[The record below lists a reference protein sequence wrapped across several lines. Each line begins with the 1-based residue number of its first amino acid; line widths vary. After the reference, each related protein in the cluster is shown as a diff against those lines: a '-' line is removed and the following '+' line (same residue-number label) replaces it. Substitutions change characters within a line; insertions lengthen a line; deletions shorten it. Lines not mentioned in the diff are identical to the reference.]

1 MAFILDVTRMQNH
14 SLRSLIAAGLAAVAL
29 AHVAAPAR
37 AHEDDGKVR
46 DKQKAVKGRVWREGQ
61 GSVAG
66 GTFAAQGLALKSWH
80 PLNTIDA
87 GATSGNDC
95 WGYVSS
101 SGREYAIMC
110 VSNGTAFYDVTD
122 PVNATKVGFIPGPSS
137 LWRDAKVYGRHAY
150 VVTEG
155 GAGIQVIALANIDQ
169 GVVTLVN
176 TITTGGGLATHNVA
190 INEQSG
196 YLYRCGGGASG
207 LRIYNLNGTPSAPV
221 FVGEW
226 STHYVHD
233 AQIVSYTTGPWAG
246 REIAFCCAG
255 LNGGNAE
262 TGLYIVDVTNKAAP
276 TLLSRLLYPS
286 ARYSH
291 QGWLTED
298 KRYFL
303 LGDELDEGATQQ
315 FSTTHVIDVL
325 LLNNPIYV
333 GQFTNN
339 TPAITHNCYTHNG
352 KMFQANYRSGLRVF
366 DVATPGNIASVTE
379 VAYLDTYPADDAAQF
394 NGLWSCYPYLPSGTI
409 IGSDLERGMFVMR
422 LETPAA
428 TFAVASPPAY
438 VAPAGGTTVDVTV
451 TPLGGQTLDSAS
463 GKMFV
468 TSAGVTVE
476 RPLTP
481 VSGTTWRA
489 SFPPTTCTE
498 PVSYRFEVRST
509 VGNVSSET
517 GGRTALSAIG
527 ETLVRSD
534 DFETAAGWT
543 GGAAGDTATAG
554 IWVRVDPNGT
564 AAQPENDHST
574 VGTLCWVTGNGAAG
588 GADGAADVDAGITT
602 LLSPVFDL
610 TGLDEPM
617 VEYWYWYSNNLGGA
631 PNLDSMPIEISNNG
645 GSTWTSVTNVAA
657 STTAWARH
665 QWRVS
670 DFIAPTSTMRMRFV
684 ARDLA
689 AGSLVEAA
697 IDDFRVSSI
706 DCTANTTPGDLDGNG
721 SVNGADLAILL
732 NNWGASGAADID
744 GNGSTDGADLAILLN
759 NWS

>member
-1 MAFILDVTRMQNH
+1 MKIQF
-14 SLRSLIAAGLAAVAL
+14 RSLLRATLPACVIASVLATASTPL
-29 AHVAAPAR
+29 H

-46 DKQKAVKGRVWREGQ
+46 DKQKAVKGRVWREGD

-66 GTFAAQGLALKSWH
+66 STFASQGIALKSWH

-122 PVNATKVGFIPGPSS
+122 PVNATKVGFIAGPSS
-137 LWRDAKVYGRHAY
+137 LWRDAKVFGRHVY

-155 GAGIQVIALANIDQ
+155 GAGIQVINVANIDS
-169 GVVTLVN
+169 GVVTLAN

-207 LRIYNLNGTPSAPV
+207 LRIYNLNGTPAAPV

-255 LNGGNAE
+255 LNGGNVE

-298 KRYFL
+298 RRYFL
-303 LGDELDEGATQQ
+303 LGDELDEGATQS
-315 FSTTHVIDVL
+315 FSTTHVIDVQF
-325 LLNNPIYV
+325 LNNPSYV
-333 GQFTNN
+333 GQFANA

-366 DVATPGNIASVTE
+366 DVSNAGVPSAVTE
-379 VAYLDTYPADDAAQF
+379 VAYFDTYPTDDLAQF
-394 NGLWSCYPYLPSGTI
+394 NGLWSCYPYFPSGTV
-409 IGSDLERGMFVMR
+409 IGSDLERGLFVMR
-422 LETPAA
+422 IETPAA
-428 TFAVASPPAY
+428 TFAVANPPAF
-438 VAPAGGTTVDVTV
+438 VDPAGGTTVDVTV
-451 TPLGGQTLDSAS
+451 TPLGGQTLDAAS

-468 TSAGVTVE
+468 SAGGTTVE
-476 RPLTP
+476 RPLVP
-481 VSGTTWRA
+481 VGGTTWRA
-489 SFPPTTCTE
+489 SFPASTCTE
-498 PVSYRFEVRST
+498 TISYRFEVRST
-509 VGNVSSET
+509 VGNVSSEVAT
-517 GGRTALSAIG
+517 RSALSAIG
-527 ETLVRSD
+527 QETIRTD
-534 DFETAAGWT
+534 TFETAAGWT
-543 GGAAGDTATAG
+543 GGVAGDTATSG
-554 IWVRVDPNGT
+554 IWVRVDPVGT
-564 AAQPENDHST
+564 IAQPENDNSA
-574 VGTLCWVTGNGAAG
+574 VGTQCWVTGNGVAG
-588 GADGAADVDAGITT
+588 GADGAADVDAGFTT
-602 LLSPVFDL
+602 LLSPALDL

-617 VEYWYWYSNNLGGA
+617 IEYYFWYSNNLGGA
-631 PNLDSMPIEISNNG
+631 PNADSMPIEISNNG
-645 GSTWTSVTNVAA
+645 GTTWTLLADVAV
-657 STTAWARH
+657 SNNAWTRH
-665 QWRVS
+665 QWRVR
-670 DFIAPTSTMRMRFV
+670 DFVTPTNNVRVRFI

-689 AGSLVEAA
+689 TGSLVEAA
-697 IDDFRVSSI
+697 VDDFRVLNT
-706 DCTANTTPGDLDGNG
+706 DCTANTVPGDLNADGL
-721 SVNGADLAILL
+721 VNGADLAVLL
-732 NNWGASGAADID
+732 NGWNTTGITDID
-744 GNGSTDGADLAILLN
+744 GSGNTDAADLAVLLN

>member
-1 MAFILDVTRMQNH
+1 MT
-14 SLRSLIAAGLAAVAL
+14 AL
-29 AHVAAPAR
+29 AIGASSAPLF

-46 DKQKAVKGRVWREGQ
+46 DKQKAVKGRVWREGD

-66 GTFAAQGLALKSWH
+66 NTFGAQGIALKSWH

-122 PVNATKVGFIPGPSS
+122 PVNATKVGFIAGPSS
-137 LWRDAKVYGRHAY
+137 LWRDAKVYGRHVY

-155 GAGIQVIALANIDQ
+155 GAGIQVINLANIDQ

-176 TITTGGGLATHNVA
+176 TVTTGGGLATHNVA

-207 LRIYNLNGTPSAPV
+207 LRIYNLNGTPAAPV

-255 LNGGNAE
+255 LNGGNVE

-276 TLLSRLLYPS
+276 TLISRMLYPL

-298 KRYFL
+298 RRYFL
-303 LGDELDEGATQQ
+303 LGDELDEGATQA
-315 FSTTHVIDVL
+315 FTTTHVIDVQ
-325 LLNNPIYV
+325 LLNNPVYV
-333 GQFTNN
+333 GQFNN
-339 TPAITHNCYTHNG
+339 TTPAITHNCYTHNG

-366 DVATPGNIASVTE
+366 DVATPGNLSSVTE
-379 VAYLDTYPADDAAQF
+379 VAYFDTYPVDDLAQF
-394 NGLWSCYPYLPSGTI
+394 NGMWSCYPYFPSGTV
-409 IGSDLERGMFVMR
+409 IGSDLERGLFVMR

-428 TFAVASPPAY
+428 TFAVANPPQY
-438 VAPAGGTTVDVTV
+438 VAPAGGTPVDVTV
-451 TPLGGQTLDSAS
+451 IPLTGQTLDTAS

-468 TSAGVTVE
+468 TAGGTTVE
-476 RPLTP
+476 RPLVP
-481 VSGTTWRA
+481 VSGNTWRA
-489 SFPPTTCTE
+489 TFPPTTCTQA
-498 PVSYRFEVRST
+498 VSYRFEVRST

-517 GGRTALSAIG
+517 SGRTALSAIG
-527 ETLVRSD
+527 ETVVRSD
-534 DFETAAGWT
+534 DFEAAAGWT
-543 GGAAGDTATAG
+543 GGVAGDTATSG
-554 IWVRVDPNGT
+554 VWVRADPVGT
-564 AAQPENDHST
+564 SAQPENDHSDP
-574 VGTLCWVTGNGAAG
+574 GTICWVTGNGAVG
-588 GADGAADVDAGITT
+588 GADGAADVDGGFTT

-610 TGLDEPM
+610 TGLDEP
-617 VEYWYWYSNNLGGA
+617 VIEYWYWYSNNLGGA
-631 PNLDSMPIEISNNG
+631 PNADSMPIQISNNG
-645 GSTWTSVTNVAA
+645 GATWTLVTEVSA
-657 STTAWARH
+657 SATSWIRH

-670 DFIAPTSTMRMRFV
+670 DFVTPTNNMRMRFV

-689 AGSLVEAA
+689 TGSLVEAA

-706 DCTANTTPGDLDGNG
+706 DCTANTIPGDLNGDGI
-721 SVNGADLAILL
+721 VNGGDLATLL
-732 NNWGASGAADID
+732 NGWGGPGVTDID
-744 GNGSTDGADLAILLN
+744 ASGSTDAADLAILLN

>member
-1 MAFILDVTRMQNH
+1 MKFRLCP
-14 SLRSLIAAGLAAVAL
+14 LFRSMCSIGLAAAVA
-29 AHVAAPAR
+29 VTTAAPLF

-46 DKQKAVKGRVWREGQ
+46 DKQKAVKGRVWREGD

-66 GTFAAQGLALKSWH
+66 GTFASQGITLKSWH

-87 GATSGNDC
+87 GASSGNDC

-122 PVNATKVGFIPGPSS
+122 PVNATKVAFIAGPNS
-137 LWRDAKVYGRHAY
+137 LWRDAKVYGRHVY

-155 GAGIQVIALANIDQ
+155 GAGIQVINVANIDT

-176 TITTGGGLATHNVA
+176 TITTGGGLATHNIA

-207 LRIYNLNGTPSAPV
+207 LRFYNLNGTPAAPV

-233 AQIVSYTTGPWAG
+233 AQIVNYTTGPWAG

-255 LNGGNAE
+255 LNGGNVE

-276 TLLSRLLYPS
+276 TLLSRVLYPN

-298 KRYFL
+298 RRYFL
-303 LGDELDEGATQQ
+303 LGDELDEGATQS
-315 FSTTHVIDVL
+315 FSTTHVIDVQFL
-325 LLNNPIYV
+325 GSPTYV
-333 GQFTNN
+333 GQFANS

-366 DVATPGNIASVTE
+366 DVSNAGTPSAVTE
-379 VAYLDTYPADDAAQF
+379 VAYFDTYPADDAAQF
-394 NGLWSCYPYLPSGTI
+394 NGLWSCYPYFPSGTV
-409 IGSDLERGMFVMR
+409 IGSDLERGLFVMR

-428 TFAVASPPAY
+428 TFAVANPPAY
-438 VAPAGGTTVDVTV
+438 VAPSGGTTVDVTV
-451 TPLGGQTLDSAS
+451 TPFGGQTLDAAS

-468 TSAGVTVE
+468 TSGGTTVE
-476 RPLTP
+476 RPLAP
-481 VSGTTWRA
+481 VGGTTWRA
-489 SFPPTTCTE
+489 SFPPTACTQA
-498 PVSYRFEVRST
+498 VSYRFEVRST
-509 VGNVSSET
+509 TGNVSSET
-517 GGRTALSAIG
+517 GGRSALSAIG
-527 ETLVRSD
+527 EATIRSD

-543 GGAAGDTATAG
+543 GGVAGDTATAG
-554 IWVRVDPNGT
+554 AWVRVDPVGT
-564 AAQPENDHST
+564 SAQPENDNSA
-574 VGTLCWVTGNGAAG
+574 VGAVCWVTGNGAAG
-588 GADGAADVDAGITT
+588 GADGAADVDGGFTT
-602 LLSPVFDL
+602 LLSPVLDMS
-610 TGLDEPM
+610 GLDEPLI
-617 VEYWYWYSNNLGGA
+617 EYYFWYSNNLGGA
-631 PNLDSMPIEISNNG
+631 PNADSMPIEISNNG
-645 GSTWTSVTNVAA
+645 GTTWTLLADVAA
-657 STTAWARH
+657 SNNAWTRH
-665 QWRVS
+665 QWRVR
-670 DFIAPTSTMRMRFV
+670 DFVTPTATMRVRFV

-689 AGSLVEAA
+689 TGSLVEAA
-697 IDDFRVSSI
+697 VDDFRILNI
-706 DCTANTTPGDLDGNG
+706 DCTPNTVPGDLNGDG
-721 SVNGADLAILL
+721 SVNGADLATLL
-732 NNWGASGAADID
+732 NGWGSTGVTDID
-744 GNGSTDGADLAILLN
+744 GSGNTDAADLAVLLN